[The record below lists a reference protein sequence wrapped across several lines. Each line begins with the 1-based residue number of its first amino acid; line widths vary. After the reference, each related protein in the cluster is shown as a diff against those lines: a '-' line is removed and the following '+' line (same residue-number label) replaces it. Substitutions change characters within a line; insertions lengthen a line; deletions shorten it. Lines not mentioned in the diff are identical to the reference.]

1 MPKNKRGNP
10 VHGWLNLDKPQGLT
24 STQAIGRVR
33 RILNAQKLGH
43 AGTLDPL
50 ATGILPIAL
59 GEATKTIPY
68 AQDADKV
75 YRFTVQW
82 GEARN
87 TDDCEGD
94 VTGTSDKRP
103 TEADILAL
111 IPRFIGD
118 IEQTPPQFS
127 AIKIDGQ
134 RAYDLARAGE
144 EVAMKSRTVTVYEM
158 AMVESTP
165 DSATFELEC
174 GKGTY
179 VRAIARDM
187 GQILGCLGHVTAL
200 RRLAV
205 GGFTEENAISLD
217 AFEKI
222 MQSATPDQVLLP
234 VETVLDDIP
243 ALAMTDAEISRIR
256 QGQTLKFLSRPDYDR
271 LTVAGVDDT
280 TDLVLAVGD
289 NKPLALLEKNGI
301 ELHPIKVFNL
311 S

>member
-1 MPKNKRGNP
+1 MARSKKGTPI
-10 VHGWLNLDKPQGLT
+10 HGWLNLDKPQGMT

-59 GEATKTIPY
+59 GEATKTIQY
-68 AQDADKV
+68 AQDHDKV

-87 TDDCEGD
+87 TDDCEG
-94 VTGTSDKRP
+94 VAIATSDKRP
-103 TEADILAL
+103 SEAEILAL
-111 IPRFIGD
+111 LPRFIGD

-127 AIKIDGQ
+127 AIKIDGE

-144 EVAMKSRTVTVYEM
+144 AVDIKSRPVTVYGLKLLKT
-158 AMVESTP
+158 TP
-165 DSATFELEC
+165 DTAEFELEC

-179 VRAIARDM
+179 VRSIARDL
-187 GQILGCLGHVTAL
+187 GQLLGCYGHVTVL

-205 GGFTEENAISLD
+205 GNFTENTSISLD
-217 AFEKI
+217 AFEKM
-222 MQSATPDQVLLP
+222 MQSADPDQVLLP

-243 ALAMTDAEISRIR
+243 ALAMTAAEVGRIK
-256 QGQTLKFLSRPDYDR
+256 QGQTLKFLSRQDIDR
-271 LTVAGVDDT
+271 FAVAGIDDMT
-280 TDLVLAVGD
+280 NLILAVGD

-301 ELHPIKVFNL
+301 ELHPVKVFNL
-311 S
+311 

>member
-1 MPKNKRGNP
+1 MARNKKGVP
-10 VHGWLNLDKPQGLT
+10 VHGWLNLDKPIGMT
-24 STQAIGRVR
+24 STQALGRVR

-82 GEARN
+82 GEARD

-94 VTGTSDKRP
+94 VTETSANRP
-103 TEADILAL
+103 ARADIEAL
-111 IPRFIGD
+111 IPRFVGD
-118 IEQTPPQFS
+118 IEQTPPRFS

-144 EVAMKSRTVTVYEM
+144 AVEMKSRIVSVYTLSLLETTDDT
-158 AMVESTP
+158 AI
-165 DSATFELEC
+165 FELEC

-179 VRAIARDM
+179 VRSIARDM
-187 GQILGCLGHVTAL
+187 GQILGCFGHVSAL

-205 GGFTEENAISLD
+205 GGFTEEDAISLD
-217 AFEKI
+217 VFEKM
-222 MQSATPDQVLLP
+222 MQSATPDQVLHP

-271 LTVAGVDDT
+271 LTVAGVDDM

-289 NKPLALLEKNGI
+289 NKPLALLQKNGI

-311 S
+311 

>member
-1 MPKNKRGNP
+1 MARNKKGIP
-10 VHGWLNLDKPQGLT
+10 LHGWINLDKPQGLT

-50 ATGILPIAL
+50 ATGVLPIAL

-68 AQDADKV
+68 AQDSDKT
-75 YRFTVQW
+75 YHFTVRW

-87 TDDCEGD
+87 TDDSEGD
-94 VTGTSDKRP
+94 IIATSPVRP
-103 TEADILAL
+103 SPAQINAL

-127 AIKIDGQ
+127 AIKIDGA

-144 EVAMKSRTVTVYEM
+144 EVDIKSRPVTVHDLRLLGT
-158 AMVESTP
+158 TP
-165 DSATFELEC
+165 DSAEFELHC

-187 GQILGCLGHVTAL
+187 GEILGCFGHVTVL
-200 RRLAV
+200 RRISV
-205 GGFTEENAISLD
+205 GCFSEKTAISLD
-217 AFEKI
+217 IFEKI
-222 MQSATPDQVLLP
+222 LQSAPADQVLLP

-243 ALAMTDAEISRIR
+243 ALAMTDAEIGRIR
-256 QGQTLKFLSRPDYDR
+256 QGQTLKFISRPDVDR
-271 LTVAGVDDT
+271 LSVAGVDET
-280 TDLVLAVGD
+280 TDIVLAVGQ
-289 NKPLALLEKNGI
+289 NKPIALLQKNGA

-311 S
+311 

>member
-1 MPKNKRGNP
+1 MARNKKGVP
-10 VHGWLNLDKPQGLT
+10 VHGWLNLDKPLGLT

-33 RILNAQKLGH
+33 RLTNAQKLGH

-82 GEARN
+82 GAATN
-87 TDDCEGD
+87 TDDKEGEIIA
-94 VTGTSDKRP
+94 TSDKRP
-103 TEADILAL
+103 AAAEIEALL
-111 IPRFIGD
+111 PRFTGD
-118 IEQTPPQFS
+118 IMQIPPQFS
-127 AIKIDGQ
+127 AIKLDGE
-134 RAYDLARAGE
+134 RAYDLARAGQQVE
-144 EVAMKSRTVTVYEM
+144 IKPRPVTVFELKM
-158 AMVESTP
+158 LESTE
-165 DSATFELEC
+165 SEAVFEMEC
-174 GKGTY
+174 SKGTY
-179 VRAIARDM
+179 VRSIARDM
-187 GQILGCLGHVTAL
+187 GQILGCFGHVTVL

-217 AFEKI
+217 VFEKM
-222 MQSATPDQVLLP
+222 MQSAPADQVLLP

-256 QGQTLKFLSRPDYDR
+256 QGQTLKFISRPDYDR
-271 LTVAGVDDT
+271 LTTAGVDDA
-280 TDLVLAVGD
+280 TDLVLAIGGD
-289 NKPLALLEKNGI
+289 KPLAILEKQGI

-311 S
+311 

>member
-1 MPKNKRGNP
+1 MARNKKGVP
-10 VHGWLNLDKPQGLT
+10 VHGWLNLDKPIGMT
-24 STQAIGRVR
+24 STQALGRVR

-82 GEARN
+82 GEARD

-94 VTGTSDKRP
+94 VTDTSPNRP
-103 TEADILAL
+103 ARAEVEAL
-111 IPRFIGD
+111 IPRFVGD
-118 IEQTPPQFS
+118 IEQTPPRFS

-144 EVAMKSRTVTVYEM
+144 AVEIKSRTVSVYTLNLLETTDDT
-158 AMVESTP
+158 AI
-165 DSATFELEC
+165 FELEC

-179 VRAIARDM
+179 VRSIARDM
-187 GQILGCLGHVTAL
+187 GQILGCFGHVSAL

-205 GGFTEENAISLD
+205 GGFTEEDAISLD
-217 AFEKI
+217 VFEKM
-222 MQSATPDQVLLP
+222 MQSATPDQVLHP

-256 QGQTLKFLSRPDYDR
+256 QGQTLKFISRPDYDR
-271 LTVAGVDDT
+271 LTVAGVDDM

-289 NKPLALLEKNGI
+289 NKPLALLQKNGI

-311 S
+311 